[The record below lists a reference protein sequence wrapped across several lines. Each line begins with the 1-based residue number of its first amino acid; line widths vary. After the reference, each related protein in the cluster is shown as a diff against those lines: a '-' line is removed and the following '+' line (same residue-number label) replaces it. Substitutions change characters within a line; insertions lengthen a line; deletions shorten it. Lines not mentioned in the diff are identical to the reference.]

1 MSTTPST
8 ASSDELLLQPGTK
21 RKIETGIAK
30 ERVDTLSRLLSDL
43 TMIHKMLVELRSK
56 KNLDQNDFN
65 QLIDLMPVRESLS
78 GAEAKLETFFSKIE
92 TSFQPVTATI
102 LLVQDE
108 ECFNSSKGLPG
119 RAKIMRNLKSFA
131 RTMQRIP
138 LFIFNK
144 ILEVGGGKK
153 RDYPVWEHTVYPGKA
168 ARYVLYSEHQHPETW
183 IHSDRRYYRELVQI
197 MEVMFRNLCE
207 SLEVT
212 DIKISGKQ
220 QIAYR
225 ETIQT
230 AIDALK
236 TLRNKVRQALQK
248 VESEC
253 RLFVDELADSIQN
266 ISRIAGTAEFP
277 NRRYSDKRLFKLKE
291 AAVTQLHSHYADWYK
306 DYNALADRVVAV
318 KSLYGFLM
326 SLITSAGKLH
336 QRIDALYTESIKA
349 RVEKINASYI
359 VIHEEFDDKS
369 IRGDRKSVQKAIGIL
384 NKKLNGEVIKPL
396 EMLLSG
402 LANKQDMFSGAEEFI
417 RQIVDDSGKLPGE
430 IDLIESIEEERIPPK
445 TVTERIDLRRAIGAY
460 IRSDIIRDI
469 KPITSR
475 IESYVSRINRE
486 LDELSSITDVNL
498 TMAADVLDDSDDKN
512 TSEEAL
518 KLIIES
524 LDRIEN
530 RIKLTI
536 GSIETENE
544 ECLRIV
550 RSQTGEAVYYLRDLI
565 LKRELIRLKWK
576 TRELEARTTAIGWKE
591 ELVSRSQ
598 SFFKSSAVAFRNTGK
613 KVVFL
618 WNKLRKLMGYKETVD
633 VSIKTDVANYLA
645 ETERRIAELPLIYR
659 KLYSFEPLQD
669 KRYLTGRNNA
679 ISRFSKSW
687 ANWEKG
693 LFSNT
698 VYIGERGSGKTT
710 MINMTK
716 DIPDPA
722 IERIVVGMNYTISD
736 TSILLQDLCKALS
749 LDSTGNTEDFIL
761 SVHQMPQRK
770 IVILEGFQNLYL
782 RNINGFDAIE
792 NFLLI
797 LSRTADKIFWV
808 VTSSRYAWNYLDK
821 VLRASEYF
829 TDIIYCDRLSGHE
842 IRELILNRH
851 AMSGYDLK
859 FEADA
864 QVAQSRVYKKLGG
877 NVELQQEYLS
887 DRYFDDLSEIAE
899 GNATIA
905 IIYWLR
911 SVGAADTSRIF
922 ISPLEEKRVQLSA
935 DLSEDALFTLA
946 AILIHDDLTVGQLA
960 QVLNISSARSRLLLS
975 RMKSRSILT
984 EREERYYLNNML
996 YRHATRIVTGKN
1008 ILH

>member
-1 MSTTPST
+1 MSKTPTTATP
-8 ASSDELLLQPGTK
+8 DELLLKSGTR

-30 ERVDTLSRLLSDL
+30 DRVDALSGLLSDL
-43 TMIHKMLVELRSK
+43 TTIHKMLVEMRSK
-56 KNLDQNDFN
+56 KNLDQNDLN
-65 QLIDLMPVRESLS
+65 QLIHLMPERDSIEV
-78 GAEAKLETFFSKIE
+78 AEAKLDTFFKKIE
-92 TSFQPVTATI
+92 TSFHPGAAT
-102 LLVQDE
+102 LLLAQDE
-108 ECFNSSKGLPG
+108 ECFNSSQVLQG
-119 RAKIMRNLKSFA
+119 RSKIIRNLKSFA
-131 RTMQRIP
+131 RTMQRVP
-138 LFIFNK
+138 LFILNK
-144 ILEVGGGKK
+144 VVEVGGGKK
-153 RDYPVWEHTVYPGKA
+153 RDFPVWKHTVYPGKA

-197 MEVMFRNLCE
+197 MEMMFRNLCE

-212 DIKISGKQ
+212 DISDKQ
-220 QIAYR
+220 QITDR

-236 TLRNKVRQALQK
+236 TLRSKVRQALQK

-253 RLFVDELADSIQN
+253 RLFVDDLAVSIQN

-277 NRRYSDKRLFKLKE
+277 NRRYSEKKLLKLKQ
-291 AAVTQLHSHYADWYK
+291 AAVIRLRSHYADWYN
-306 DYNALADRVVAV
+306 DYNALADRVLAV
-318 KSLYGFLM
+318 KSLYGFLVT
-326 SLITSAGKLH
+326 LITSAGKLH
-336 QRIDALYTESIKA
+336 QRIDALYTESIKV
-349 RVEKINASYI
+349 RIENIYASYM

-369 IRGDRKSVQKAIGIL
+369 IRGDRKSVKKAIGIL
-384 NKKLNGEVIKPL
+384 NKKLNGDVIMPL

-402 LANKQDMFSGAEEFI
+402 QANHEDMFSGAEEFI
-417 RQIVDDSGKLPGE
+417 QQIVDATVKLPGE
-430 IDLIESIEEERIPPK
+430 IDVIESIEEDRVPPK
-445 TVTERIDLRRAIGAY
+445 TGTERIDLRRAIDAY

-469 KPITSR
+469 KPVTSR
-475 IESYVSRINRE
+475 IESYISRINRE
-486 LDELSSITDVNL
+486 LKELSSITDVNL
-498 TMAADVLDDSDDKN
+498 TMAADVLDDSDEQN
-512 TSEEAL
+512 SSEEAL
-518 KLIIES
+518 KLIVES
-524 LDRIEN
+524 LDRIES

-544 ECLRIV
+544 ECLNIV
-550 RSQTGEAVYYLRDLI
+550 SSQTGEAVQYLRELI

-576 TRELEARTTAIGWKE
+576 TRELEARTTAMGWKE
-591 ELVSRSQ
+591 QLVSGSQ
-598 SFFKSSAVAFRNTGK
+598 YYIKHSVVNLRKTGK
-613 KVVFL
+613 KTVFV
-618 WNKLRKLMGYKETVD
+618 WNKLRKLMGYRETYEE
-633 VSIKTDVANYLA
+633 SIKTDVANYLA

-669 KRYLTGRNNA
+669 KRYLTGRSTS
-679 ISRFSKSW
+679 ISRFRKSW

-698 VYIGERGSGKTT
+698 IYIGERGSGKTS

-722 IERIVVGMNYTISD
+722 IERIVVSMNFTISD
-736 TSILLQDLCKALS
+736 TSILLHELCTALS
-749 LDSTGNTEDFIL
+749 LDSAGNTEDFIL
-761 SVHQMPQRK
+761 SVDQLPDRK

-797 LSRTADKIFWV
+797 LSRTSDKIFWV

-821 VLRASEYF
+821 VLNTSEYF
-829 TDIIYCDRLSGHE
+829 TDIIYCDRLSGME

-859 FEADA
+859 FEVNT
-864 QVAQSRVYKKLGG
+864 QVANSRAYKKLGG
-877 NVELQQEYLS
+877 NEELQQNYLT

-911 SVGAADTSRIF
+911 SVGATDTSRIF
-922 ISPLEEKRVQLSA
+922 ISPLEERRVQLSN

-960 QVLNISSARSRLLLS
+960 QVLNISSSRSRLLLS

-984 EREERYYLNNML
+984 ERDERYYLNNML
-996 YRHATRIVTGKN
+996 YRHATRIVTDKN

>member
-1 MSTTPST
+1 M
-8 ASSDELLLQPGTK
+8 ASPDELLLQSGT
-21 RKIETGIAK
+21 RRNIETGIVKDRA
-30 ERVDTLSRLLSDL
+30 DALSRLLSDM
-43 TMIHKMLVELRSK
+43 TAIHKKLVQLRSS
-56 KNLDQNDFN
+56 KNFDQTDLD
-65 QLIDLMPVRESLS
+65 QLIDLMPARDSIS
-78 GAEAKLETFFSKIE
+78 GAEVKLDTFFSKIE
-92 TSFQPVTATI
+92 SAFQPGVATM
-102 LLVQDE
+102 LLAQDE
-108 ECFNSSKGLPG
+108 DCFNSSPGLSG
-119 RAKIMRNLKSFA
+119 KEKFIRNIKSFA
-131 RTMQRIP
+131 RTMQRVP

-144 ILEVGGGKK
+144 TVEVGGGKK
-153 RDYPVWEHTVYPGKA
+153 RDYPVWKHTVYPGKA
-168 ARYVLYSEHQHPETW
+168 ARYVLYCEHQHPETW

-197 MEVMFRNLCE
+197 MDVMFRNLCE
-207 SLEVT
+207 SLDVT
-212 DIKISGKQ
+212 DMGSKQ
-220 QIAYR
+220 QMADR

-236 TLRNKVRQALQK
+236 SLRNKVKQALQK
-248 VESEC
+248 VESGS
-253 RLFVDELADSIQN
+253 RLFVDELAASIQN
-266 ISRIAGTAEFP
+266 ISRIAGTVEFP
-277 NRRYSDKRLFKLKE
+277 NRRYSDKRLLKLKQ
-291 AAVTQLHSHYADWYK
+291 AAIDRLRGHYADWYK
-306 DYNALADRVVAV
+306 DYDALSDRVLAV
-318 KSLYGFLM
+318 KSLYGFLV

-336 QRIDALYTESIKA
+336 QQIDALYTESIKA
-349 RVEKINASYI
+349 RIEKINASYM
-359 VIHEEFDDKS
+359 VIHVEFDDKS

-384 NKKLNGEVIKPL
+384 NKKLNGDVIKPL

-402 LANKQDMFSGAEEFI
+402 LANQEDIFNGAEEFI
-417 RQIVDDSGKLPGE
+417 RQIVDASVKLPRE
-430 IDLIESIEEERIPPK
+430 IDLIESIEEEQVPPR
-445 TVTERIDLRRAIGAY
+445 TGTERIDLRRAIDAY

-475 IESYVSRINRE
+475 IEFYINRINRE
-486 LDELSSITDVNL
+486 LEELSSITDVNL
-498 TMAADVLDDSDDKN
+498 AMAADVLDDIDEEN

-518 KLIIES
+518 KLIVES

-544 ECLRIV
+544 ECLMIV
-550 RSQTGEAVYYLRDLI
+550 SSQTGEAVHYLRELI

-591 ELVSRSQ
+591 ELAFRSQ
-598 SFFKSSAVAFRNTGK
+598 SFFKRSGVAFRNGGK
-613 KVVFL
+613 KAVFL
-618 WNKLRKLMGYKETVD
+618 WNKLRQLLGYRQTFDE
-633 VSIKTDVANYLA
+633 SIKTDVANYLA

-669 KRYLTGRNNA
+669 RRYLTGRNNA
-679 ISRFSKSW
+679 ISRFNKSW
-687 ANWEKG
+687 TNWEKG

-698 VYIGERGSGKTT
+698 VYIGERGSGKTS

-722 IERIVVGMNYTISD
+722 IERIVVSMNYTISD
-736 TSILLQDLCKALS
+736 TSILLNDLCKALS
-749 LDSTGNTEDFIL
+749 LDGAGNTEEFIQ
-761 SVHQMPQRK
+761 SVYQMSDRK

-782 RNINGFDAIE
+782 RNINGFHAIE

-821 VLRASEYF
+821 VLKASEYF
-829 TDIIYCDRLSGHE
+829 TDIICCDRLSGLE
-842 IRELILNRH
+842 IKELILNRH
-851 AMSGYDLK
+851 AMSGYDIT

-864 QVAQSRVYKKLGG
+864 QVAQSRVYRKLGG
-877 NVELQQEYLS
+877 NEQLQQDYLT
-887 DRYFDDLSEIAE
+887 DRYFEDLSEIAE

-946 AILIHDDLTVGQLA
+946 AILIHDDLTVAQLA

-984 EREERYYLNNML
+984 ERNERYYLNNML